1 MSLSWDKASSILEW
15 DGSLFHICVLD
26 TDVNDWD
33 AVIHELRNDNIEFT
47 FSADG
52 KLTELGGVA
61 DVFAFRRTHLV
72 SLSVKFEPLALNSY
86 FYEPSEIIFDC
97 DPRDLKGQRS
107 LDSVADFIKWLSKVT
122 KKDVMLTPYGDHDNP
137 LISYAWGDNRF
148 AYHHKHP
155 RGKWKTVW
163 IGPEN

>member
-26 TDVNDWD
+26 TDVDDWD
-33 AVIHELRNDNIEFT
+33 AVIHELRNDNKEFT

-52 KLTELGGVA
+52 KLTELGGVT

-72 SLSVKFEPLALNSY
+72 SLSVKFGRLVLNSY

-97 DPRDLKGQRS
+97 DPRDLKDQLS
-107 LDSVADFIKWLSKVT
+107 LDSVADFMTLLSKVT
-122 KKDVMLTPYGDHDNP
+122 KKDVILTPYGEHDYP
-137 LISYAWGDNRF
+137 LISYIWSDNRF
-148 AYHHKHP
+148 VYNHKRP
-155 RGKWKTVW
+155 RGEWQTVC
-163 IGPEN
+163 IVPKN